1 MNHYWRETMKDNSRE
16 DIRALLKT
24 FGVRADEAIV
34 GHLAK
39 HPEVNKLTLK
49 VTLEDQTNYSS
60 SLSSEPLLL
69 EIDGEINR

>member
-1 MNHYWRETMKDNSRE
+1 MEDNSRK

-39 HPEVNKLTLK
+39 HPEVNQLKLK
-49 VTLEDQTNYSS
+49 VTLEDQTNYGSS
-60 SLSSEPLLL
+60 APSETLSLEV
-69 EIDGEINR
+69 DGEINR